1 MVPRFC
7 LDLEIGK
14 IRIDVVEQWCVW
26 QVYDEYMRNN
36 KITPLYIF
44 RIINYEYSCELR
56 ALGFKWYIKLTMT
69 RETTQSWWQKHWCL
83 QEAMIYYKNH
93 TSTKYHQSQSK
104 YGVIGNTS

>member
-1 MVPRFC
+1 
-7 LDLEIGK
+7 
-14 IRIDVVEQWCVW
+14 
-26 QVYDEYMRNN
+26 
-36 KITPLYIF
+36 
-44 RIINYEYSCELR
+44 
-56 ALGFKWYIKLTMT
+56 MT